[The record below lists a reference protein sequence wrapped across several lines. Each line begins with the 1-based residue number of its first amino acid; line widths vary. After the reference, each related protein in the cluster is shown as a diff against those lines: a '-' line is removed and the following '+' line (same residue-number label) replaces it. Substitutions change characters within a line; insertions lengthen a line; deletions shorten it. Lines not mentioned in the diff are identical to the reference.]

1 MPAKVRSTQ
10 LFTELYSADE
20 LHCRLM
26 CTLSGSP
33 GASFTRKLDNAQIP
47 ECLRITKAFTRASNA
62 SAAESRSM
70 VCNCN
75 VQSVP
80 AGRHGCGPSIGSRR
94 SHHEATPATRTSM
107 HCFSFHPGPRTCP
120 PQFQRERADEFPRG
134 AVQMTDNIY
143 PLCGDI
149 RAHRRCRSIGQRQDE
164 DTRRRSTPASSPAL
178 NGCTIWLSSA
188 D

>member
-33 GASFTRKLDNAQIP
+33 GASFTLKLANAQIP
-47 ECLRITKAFTRASNA
+47 ECLRNTKAFTRASNA
-62 SAAESRSM
+62 STAESRSM
-70 VCNCN
+70 AGNCN

-80 AGRHGCGPSIGSRR
+80 AGRHGRRPSIGSRR

-120 PQFQRERADEFPRG
+120 PPRFKKSVLMNFLVGRSNLQITYIHFVATFVHIVVAGGGMADKVQRRKRYIDER
-134 AVQMTDNIY
+134 TD
-143 PLCGDI
+143 G
-149 RAHRRCRSIGQRQDE
+149 
-164 DTRRRSTPASSPAL
+164 
-178 NGCTIWLSSA
+178 
-188 D
+188 

>member
-33 GASFTRKLDNAQIP
+33 GASFTLKLANAQIP
-47 ECLRITKAFTRASNA
+47 ECLRNTKAFTRASNA
-62 SAAESRSM
+62 STAESRS
-70 VCNCN
+70 VVGNCN

-80 AGRHGCGPSIGSRR
+80 AGRHGRRPSIGSRR

-120 PQFQRERADEFPRG
+120 PPFQKERADEFPRG
-134 AVQMTDNIY
+134 AVQLTDNIY

-149 RAHRRCRSIGQRQDE
+149 RAHRRCRRWDGRQGSE
-164 DTRRRSTPASSPAL
+164 KETIHRRTNRRVT
-178 NGCTIWLSSA
+178 
-188 D
+188 